1 MKLFSMSIKNIR
13 KSVKDYT
20 IYFLTLILG
29 VAIFYIFNSL
39 DSQEAMLVVSSSTRE
54 IIKLML
60 RMMQLVS
67 IFVAFVLGFLIVY
80 ANNFLIKRRKKEFG
94 LYMTL
99 GMGKR
104 QISGIL
110 LGETFLIGLLS
121 LGIGLVIGIFGSQ
134 FMSILVAKLFE
145 ADMSEYQFVFSKA
158 ACMKTCLYFGVMYAA
173 VMIFHVFTISKYKL
187 IDLLSAAKKNEKVK
201 MKNPVLCVLVFLLAA
216 VTLGYAYYLV
226 TAGIQ
231 KIDTVNKIGIPILMG
246 AVSTFLIFWSV
257 SGLALKLVQMKK
269 NLYLKGS
276 NLFILRQIHN
286 QINTT
291 VLSMTVICLLLF
303 MTISILSSA
312 LSLNRVLTQ
321 DMEKLTPVDINLC
334 KTADLPENGEYTQEQ
349 IKDSRQPISMTLKEN
364 GMDMNLLTDVIEVTT
379 YKTDDW
385 TWEVSLKSIIESAKE
400 QFPMLRYDMPE
411 ELIRVSDYNR
421 IARLYGIEEYEV
433 AEDEYIVLC
442 NFDNMEN
449 LRNWALEND
458 TEVTLG
464 GKSYHSKYSKCQ
476 EGYLTISSSHT
487 NTGVILVP
495 DDSIDTEQV
504 KKYQHYFIAN
514 YCAEGKE
521 EKQEIEE
528 IFTDETSSLLLEN
541 LKKNQIDLQ
550 GLTKISLI
558 ESSKGVS
565 TIITFIAIYLGIIFL
580 IASSAILALKEL
592 TDNSDNR
599 QRYTILRKIGMD
611 EKMIHQALFRQIGIF
626 FLTPLLLAILH
637 SVFGIQFALKLI
649 SVQVDAR
656 EMLPSV
662 VATTV
667 FLILVYGGYFL
678 ATYVGSK
685 NIIKE

>member
-20 IYFLTLILG
+20 IYFLTLIMG

-60 RMMQLVS
+60 SMINYVS
-67 IFVAFVLGFLIVY
+67 IFVAVILGFLIVY

-121 LGIGLVIGIFGSQ
+121 LGIGLVIGVFGSQ
-134 FMSILVAKLFE
+134 LMSILVAKLFE

-158 ACMKTCLYFGVMYAA
+158 ACMKTCLYFGVMYVA
-173 VMIFHVFTISKYKL
+173 VMVFNVFTISKYKL

-201 MKNPVLCVLVFLLAA
+201 MKNPVICVLVFLFAA

-226 TAGIQ
+226 TAGIH
-231 KIDTVNKIGIPILMG
+231 KIDAIDKIGIPILMG
-246 AVSTFLIFWSV
+246 VVSTFLIFWSV
-257 SGLALKLVQMKK
+257 SGLALKLVQIKK
-269 NLYLKGS
+269 NMYLKGS

-286 QINTT
+286 RINTT
-291 VLSMTVICLLLF
+291 VISMTIICLLLF

-321 DMEKLTPVDINLC
+321 DMEKMTPVDINLC

-349 IKDSRQPISMTLKEN
+349 IKDSRQPISTTLKEN

-400 QFPMLRYDMPE
+400 QFPMLRYDTPE

-464 GKSYHSKYSKCQ
+464 GKRYHSKYSKCQ

-550 GLTKISLI
+550 GLSKISLI
-558 ESSKGVS
+558 ESSKGLS

-626 FLTPLLLAILH
+626 FMAPLLLAILH

-649 SVQVDAR
+649 SVQVQAK

-662 VATTV
+662 VATAV

-678 ATYVGSK
+678 ATYIGSK

>member
-60 RMMQLVS
+60 SMINFVS
-67 IFVAFVLGFLIVY
+67 IFVAVILVFLIVY

-121 LGIGLVIGIFGSQ
+121 LGIGLVIGVFGSQ
-134 FMSILVAKLFE
+134 LMSILVAKLFE
-145 ADMSEYQFVFSKA
+145 ADMSEYQFVFSEA
-158 ACMKTCLYFGVMYAA
+158 ACVKTCLYFGVMYVA
-173 VMIFHVFTISKYKL
+173 VMVFNVFVISRYKL

-201 MKNPVLCVLVFLLAA
+201 MKNPVICVLVFLVAA

-226 TAGIQ
+226 TAGIH
-231 KIDTVNKIGIPILMG
+231 KIDTIDKIGIPILMG
-246 AVSTFLIFWSV
+246 VVSTFLIFWSV
-257 SGLALKLVQMKK
+257 SGLALKLVQMNK
-269 NLYLKGS
+269 NMYLKGS

-291 VLSMTVICLLLF
+291 VVSMTIICLLLF
-303 MTISILSSA
+303 MTISVLSSA
-312 LSLNRVLTQ
+312 LSLNRLLTQ
-321 DMEKLTPVDINLC
+321 DMEKMTPVDINLY
-334 KTADLPENGEYTQEQ
+334 KTAELPNNGEYSEMQ
-349 IKDSRQPISMTLKEN
+349 IQDSRKPVSETLKEN
-364 GMDMNLLTDVIEVTT
+364 GLDMKLLTDVVEVTT
-379 YKTDDW
+379 YQTDDW
-385 TWEVSLKSIIESAKE
+385 TWEDSLKSIIDSAKE
-400 QFPMLRYDMPE
+400 QFPMLRYDLAE
-411 ELIRVSDYNR
+411 ELIQVSDYNKV
-421 IARLYGIEEYEV
+421 ARLYGIEEYEV

-442 NFDNMEN
+442 NSDNMVN

-464 GKSYHSKYSKCQ
+464 GKRYHSKYRKCQ
-476 EGYLTISSSHT
+476 EGYLTISASHT
-487 NTGVILVP
+487 NTGVIIVP
-495 DDSIDTEQV
+495 DNSIFSENI
-504 KKYQHYFIAN
+504 KEYQHYLMAN
-514 YCAEGKE
+514 YHADSKD
-521 EKQEIEE
+521 EKKEIEG
-528 IFTDETSSLLLEN
+528 IFANERESELIDN
-541 LKKNQIDLQ
+541 LGKNQIELQ
-550 GLTKISLI
+550 GLTKISII

-565 TIITFIAIYLGIIFL
+565 TIITFIAIYLGITFL

-592 TDNSDNR
+592 TENSDNR

-626 FLTPLLLAILH
+626 FMAPLLLAILH

-649 SVQVDAR
+649 SVQVQAK

-662 VATTV
+662 VATAV

-678 ATYVGSK
+678 ATYIGSK

>member
-1 MKLFSMSIKNIR
+1 
-13 KSVKDYT
+13 
-20 IYFLTLILG
+20 
-29 VAIFYIFNSL
+29 
-39 DSQEAMLVVSSSTRE
+39 
-54 IIKLML
+54 
-60 RMMQLVS
+60 
-67 IFVAFVLGFLIVY
+67 
-80 ANNFLIKRRKKEFG
+80 
-94 LYMTL
+94 
-99 GMGKR
+99 
-104 QISGIL
+104 
-110 LGETFLIGLLS
+110 
-121 LGIGLVIGIFGSQ
+121 
-134 FMSILVAKLFE
+134 
-145 ADMSEYQFVFSKA
+145 
-158 ACMKTCLYFGVMYAA
+158 
-173 VMIFHVFTISKYKL
+173 
-187 IDLLSAAKKNEKVK
+187 
-201 MKNPVLCVLVFLLAA
+201 
-216 VTLGYAYYLV
+216 
-226 TAGIQ
+226 
-231 KIDTVNKIGIPILMG
+231 
-246 AVSTFLIFWSV
+246 
-257 SGLALKLVQMKK
+257 MKK

-321 DMEKLTPVDINLC
+321 DMEKLTPVDINLY
-334 KTADLPENGEYTQEQ
+334 KTADLPDNGEYTQMQ
-349 IKDSRQPISMTLKEN
+349 IQDSRKPVSTTLKEN
-364 GMDMNLLTDVIEVTT
+364 GLDMKLLTDVVEVTT
-379 YKTDDW
+379 YQTDDW

-558 ESSKGVS
+558 ESSKGLS

>member
-60 RMMQLVS
+60 SMIQFVS
-67 IFVAFVLGFLIVY
+67 IFVALILGFLIVY

-121 LGIGLVIGIFGSQ
+121 LGIGLVIGVFGSQ
-134 FMSILVAKLFE
+134 LMSILVAKLFE
-145 ADMSEYQFVFSKA
+145 ADMSEYQFVFSEA
-158 ACMKTCLYFGVMYAA
+158 ACVKTCLYFGVMYAA
-173 VMIFHVFTISKYKL
+173 VMVFNVFTISKYKL

-201 MKNPVLCVLVFLLAA
+201 MKNPVICVLVFLFAT

-226 TAGIQ
+226 TAGIH
-231 KIDTVNKIGIPILMG
+231 KIDTIDKIGIPILMG
-246 AVSTFLIFWSV
+246 VVSTFLIFWSV
-257 SGLALKLVQMKK
+257 SGLALKLVQIKK
-269 NLYLKGS
+269 NMYLKGS

-286 QINTT
+286 RINTT
-291 VLSMTVICLLLF
+291 VISMTIICLLLF
-303 MTISILSSA
+303 MTISVLSSA
-312 LSLNRVLTQ
+312 LSLNRLLTQ
-321 DMEKLTPVDINLC
+321 DMEKMTPVDINLY
-334 KTADLPENGEYTQEQ
+334 KTADLPDNGEYTQMQ
-349 IKDSRQPISMTLKEN
+349 IQDSRKPVSETLKEN
-364 GMDMNLLTDVIEVTT
+364 GLDMKLLTDVVEVTT
-379 YKTDDW
+379 YQTDDW
-385 TWEVSLKSIIESAKE
+385 TWEDSLKSIIDSAKE
-400 QFPMLRYDMPE
+400 QFPMLRYDLAE
-411 ELIRVSDYNR
+411 ELIQVSDYNKV
-421 IARLYGIEEYEV
+421 ARLYGIEEYEV

-442 NFDNMEN
+442 NSDNMVN

-464 GKSYHSKYSKCQ
+464 GKRYHSKYRKCQ
-476 EGYLTISSSHT
+476 EGYLTISASHT
-487 NTGVILVP
+487 NTGVIIVP
-495 DDSIDTEQV
+495 DNSIFSENI
-504 KKYQHYFIAN
+504 KEYQHYLMAN
-514 YCAEGKE
+514 YHADSKD
-521 EKQEIEE
+521 EKKEIEG
-528 IFTDETSSLLLEN
+528 IFANERESELIDN
-541 LKKNQIDLQ
+541 LGKNQIELQ
-550 GLTKISLI
+550 GLTKISII

-565 TIITFIAIYLGIIFL
+565 TIITFIAIYLGITFL

-592 TDNSDNR
+592 TENSDNR

-626 FLTPLLLAILH
+626 FMAPLLLAILH

-649 SVQVDAR
+649 SVQVEVK

-662 VATTV
+662 VATAV